1 MSSCNSIIKQ
11 GLSQMDCAA
20 RPVKG
25 YERRAVLLNRE
36 DLDFKN
42 VGISE
47 TRSNVITSMGL
58 KAGKTGYEVHQ
69 MGASPFTGSSAS
81 LETNDFYKAV
91 TKSLVIAALENDR
104 DIFGGFVDPLLNG
117 EFVAVVEHKGKGK
130 DNASAFEV
138 LGFHNGLQLSAL
150 EANVYGDQYGGGL
163 FTLTETGAPATRM
176 YLGET
181 YEEGQALFESLLETA
196 V

>member
-11 GLSQMDCAA
+11 GLSQMDCAT

-42 VGISE
+42 VSISE
-47 TRSNVITSMGL
+47 THSNVITAMGL
-58 KAGKTGYEVHQ
+58 KTGKTGYEVHQ

-163 FTLTETGAPATRM
+163 FTLTETGAPVTRM

-196 V
+196 A